1 MKKLSIEQFVK
12 VMSHSIQRVEKSVE
26 QMERHTTITKTEQVQ
41 LMQAVLELA
50 ERIKLIETHV
60 RKINK

>member
-1 MKKLSIEQFVK
+1 MKKLSTEQFVK

-50 ERIKLIETHV
+50 DRIKLIEAHV
-60 RKINK
+60 IKINK